1 MSHRTPCR
9 DRPGQNAWLA
19 NTNSHVAA
27 DAIGAKS
34 AHGRVDATAR
44 GGAGGGGASQPSC
57 NSLAIPESFSRRL
70 GWAGP
75 LGGLED
81 SPLGNTPRTS
91 ECSRKIQT
99 PACMFCRMS
108 APNLAKLGPKALF
121 ARSAIQSRVISL
133 YFHLEK
139 LQACM
144 HICFSRPVLLSSPC
158 LIGRLPL
165 VQCISGRSIGISRP
179 PIQCKLP

>member
-44 GGAGGGGASQPSC
+44 GGAGGGGASQSSC

-99 PACMFCRMS
+99 PACMVCRMS
-108 APNLAKLGPKALF
+108 APKTWAKSIIRQVCYPVSSDFSLF
-121 ARSAIQSRVISL
+121 SSRKTASM
-133 YFHLEK
+133 YAHL
-139 LQACM
+139 
-144 HICFSRPVLLSSPC
+144 F
-158 LIGRLPL
+158 
-165 VQCISGRSIGISRP
+165 
-179 PIQCKLP
+179 